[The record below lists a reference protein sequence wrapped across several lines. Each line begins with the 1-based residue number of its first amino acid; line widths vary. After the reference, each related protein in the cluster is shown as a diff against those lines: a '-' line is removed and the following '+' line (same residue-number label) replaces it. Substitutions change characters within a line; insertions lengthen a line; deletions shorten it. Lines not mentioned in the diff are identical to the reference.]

1 MRYLRFRFPFLSA
14 EERNPPMTKRD
25 NMNTYS
31 SIRIGAAILAATPL
45 ASQAQSAFPGFVN
58 HGLVAVGT
66 LSGDTFDAAGQDT
79 LGGIGSG
86 MFPELS
92 SWTSSGSAEQGMTYS
107 GELWAVSDRGS
118 GSSGFDYHPRVHAMR
133 LVITPYYGAEPVGQT
148 QITLTNSATTPF
160 TYAGHYFSGID
171 AADASGTAEP
181 RTLVSS
187 AGQGRASLD
196 PEGLVR
202 LPNGDFVVCDEYGPF
217 LYRFNAA
224 GELQST
230 LQPPAAFIPKRGSH
244 PNLTNFFTGA
254 SNPTTGRVRNR
265 GFEGLALSPDG
276 KRLYSILQDP
286 IVQDGGLSKA
296 SQNNRILVWDVEPGS
311 ALENRPVAE
320 YVYRMTLSGSATANN
335 IQTGASELC
344 ALNREEL
351 LVIERDG
358 NGFGAAPPTPF
369 SYKRVVLV
377 SLRGATNL
385 INSGYDLDLGAPG
398 ALGLP
403 ANAVPANIAPVS
415 REDFVDLLDPA
426 QLGRF
431 GLNLSTNWDNNTLS
445 EKWESLALIPLN
457 EPASPHD
464 FLLLTCNDNDFLA
477 HVLYVNGQPVMT
489 NSLYS
494 DTRMLAFRV
503 TLPTYGAPPPANLPP
518 GGFLLSS
525 SGEGSPL
532 APAAFTLSA
541 TAYDQ
546 DGCVTNVLF
555 YEGTTLLGRAS
566 AFPFSLSLTDVPA
579 GRHDYTVVVQDNEG
593 AATTSAVLTVTVA
606 ANQIA
611 IERTGPDGAVTLR
624 WPEGA
629 VLQSASQVEG
639 TYLDVPDATSPWVVP
654 TGEAMRYFRLRS
666 RN

>member
-1 MRYLRFRFPFLSA
+1 
-14 EERNPPMTKRD
+14 
-25 NMNTYS
+25 MNKYS
-31 SIRIGAAILAATPL
+31 LIRLGVAALTATPF

-66 LSGDTFDAAGQDT
+66 LSGDTLDAAGQDT

-86 MFPELS
+86 MFPES
-92 SWTSSGSAEQGMTYS
+92 TTWTSSGSVEQGTTYR
-107 GELWAVSDRGS
+107 GQLWAVSDRGS
-118 GSSGFDYHPRVHAMR
+118 GSSGFDYHPRLHA
-133 LVITPYYGAEPVGQT
+133 LELAITPYYGVEPVGQT
-148 QITLTNSATTPF
+148 QITLTNTATTPF
-160 TYAGHYFSGID
+160 TYSGNYFSGID

-181 RTLVSS
+181 RTLASS

-224 GELQST
+224 GQLQST
-230 LQPPAAFIPKRGSH
+230 LRPPAAFVPKRGSY

-296 SQNNRILVWDVEPGS
+296 SQNNRILVWDVEAGS
-311 ALENRPVAE
+311 PLENRPVAE

-335 IQTGASELC
+335 VQTGASELC

-369 SYKRVVLV
+369 SYKRIVLV
-377 SLRGATNL
+377 SLRGATNI
-385 INSGYDLDLGAPG
+385 INTGYDLELGAPG

-403 ANAVPANIAPVS
+403 VNAVPTNVAPVV

-445 EKWESLALIPLN
+445 EKWESLALIPCN
-457 EPASPHD
+457 ESSSPHD

-477 HVLYVNGQPVMT
+477 HEIYVNGHPVMT

-503 TLPTYGAPPPANLPP
+503 TLPTYGAPASPNLPP
-518 GGFLLSS
+518 SGLLAT
-525 SGEGSPL
+525 SGNANPF
-532 APAAFTLSA
+532 APAAFSLSA
-541 TAYDQ
+541 TVYDQ
-546 DGCVTNVLF
+546 DGCVTNVRF
-555 YEGTTLLGRAS
+555 YEGTTLLGQAS
-566 AFPFSLSLTDVPA
+566 TFPFTLPLTDVPA
-579 GRHDYTVVVQDNEG
+579 GRHDYTIVVQDNEG
-593 AATTSAVLTVTVA
+593 ATSSSPVLTVAVA
-606 ANQIA
+606 TMRIT
-611 IERTGPDGAVTLR
+611 IEPRGPDGTVTLR
-624 WPEGA
+624 WPESA
-629 VLQSASQVEG
+629 VLQSANAVDG
-639 TYLDVPDATSPWVVP
+639 TYLDVPDAASPWVVP
-654 TGEAMRYFRLRS
+654 TSEPMRFYRLRS
-666 RN
+666 RD